1 MSFWQGIP
9 VARDDWNS
17 EIGVATECFIKSMI
31 LMNLNSFFLSF
42 SKIMLM
48 NRLAKS
54 CFRIPA
60 FCAGFLFANRSQ
72 SKVRVA
78 KTGSCWQRWQI

>member
-31 LMNLNSFFLSF
+31 LMNLNSFFLVIFKNHVDESTCQKLFSHPSF
-42 SKIMLM
+42 L
-48 NRLAKS
+48 
-54 CFRIPA
+54 CRIFVCQQKPE
-60 FCAGFLFANRSQ
+60 Q
-72 SKVRVA
+72 SPC
-78 KTGSCWQRWQI
+78 GEDG